1 MLTNITKL
9 ENGTYVLKRDV
20 ENSNADGGG
29 DDDNDSDVEVEAS
42 MMACGVS
49 SGACPVTSD

>member
-20 ENSNADGGG
+20 ENSNADGGT
-29 DDDNDSDVEVEAS
+29 DVQGVITEAS
-42 MMACGVS
+42 H
-49 SGACPVTSD
+49 VTSLI

>member
-9 ENGTYVLKRDV
+9 ENGTYVLKRDI
-20 ENSNADGGG
+20 ENSNAEGGG
-29 DDDNDSDVEVEAS
+29 DGDDSDVEVEAS

-49 SGACPVTSD
+49 SGTCPVPLD